1 MRHSQETEVDGF
13 TGWRQPMPDGRE
25 LPLRFHGPAGS
36 AGKKYPLVLH
46 FHGAG
51 SRGEDNLA
59 PLRFARPLLDPKQN
73 REACLILVPQCPAG
87 RWWVDTD
94 CGAAAHRLP
103 KEMTPEMTAAVAA
116 FDEVLKTYPVDFDRI
131 YVYGQSMGAFATW
144 DILCRRPEAFAGA
157 VAVCGG
163 GDENCAAA
171 IASIPV
177 WVFHGARD
185 DAVKVE
191 RSRNMVA
198 ALRRAGGQPH
208 YTEYPD
214 VAHNAWDYA
223 YTPELFHWLFQQ
235 RRSNNMGE

>member
-1 MRHSQETEVDGF
+1 
-13 TGWRQPMPDGRE
+13 
-25 LPLRFHGPAGS
+25 
-36 AGKKYPLVLH
+36 
-46 FHGAG
+46 
-51 SRGEDNLA
+51 
-59 PLRFARPLLDPKQN
+59 
-73 REACLILVPQCPAG
+73 
-87 RWWVDTD
+87 
-94 CGAAAHRLP
+94 
-103 KEMTPEMTAAVAA
+103 
-116 FDEVLKTYPVDFDRI
+116 LKTYPVDFDRI

-144 DILCRRPEAFAGA
+144 DILCRRPETFAGA

-163 GDENCAAA
+163 GDECCAAA
-171 IASIPV
+171 IAAIPV
-177 WVFHGARD
+177 WVFHGALD

-235 RRSNNMGE
+235 HRVKIESVGGGPISIRRSACGLPALSPETFCRFPPT